1 MGRRGFCVAACCFTL
16 STALLNPS
24 GVRPSCRRY
33 AASLSRSTNVYRQ
46 RRTELYFTFEEI
58 VFNAESTA
66 NALASTS
73 LKGDPSNLLSSLP
86 IMYGA
91 GLLTSVSP
99 CVWGLLPLTMSYI
112 SQAAGE
118 RSDKQAALPT
128 LVFAAG
134 LALVFCSLGVAAV
147 QLGGLFGSTSNN
159 IMGNG
164 SIVLPLLSNSVCLVM
179 GLQLLDLIRLPLP
192 SFDFRSQSA
201 SQTSTSGPVL
211 LDGTGSIIGSQ
222 SEGKG
227 SLFRVFLLG
236 GSSALIASP

>member
-1 MGRRGFCVAACCFTL
+1 
-16 STALLNPS
+16 
-24 GVRPSCRRY
+24 
-33 AASLSRSTNVYRQ
+33 
-46 RRTELYFTFEEI
+46 
-58 VFNAESTA
+58 
-66 NALASTS
+66 
-73 LKGDPSNLLSSLP
+73 
-86 IMYGA
+86 
-91 GLLTSVSP
+91 
-99 CVWGLLPLTMSYI
+99 MSYI

-236 GSSALIASP
+236 GSSALIASPCATPVLTSILAFVSTANNASLGAILLLGYTLGYSTPLLWIAGTGGQALARLKGDSNFAVLAQWVTPLSAAVLLWYGTNGMLTTLLGDPSLAGMEGVGVIP